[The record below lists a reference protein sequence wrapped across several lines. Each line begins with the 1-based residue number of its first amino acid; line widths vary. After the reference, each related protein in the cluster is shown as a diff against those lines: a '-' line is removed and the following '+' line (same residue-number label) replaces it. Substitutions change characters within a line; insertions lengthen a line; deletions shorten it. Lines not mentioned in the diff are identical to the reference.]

1 MNKNNNQQGGFLKII
16 LIIIVVV
23 FLMSYFHITISG
35 IFNWIAGIFHS
46 VIT

>member
-23 FLMSYFHITISG
+23 FLMSYFNITISG
-35 IFNWIAGIFHS
+35 IFNWISGIFHN

>member
-1 MNKNNNQQGGFLKII
+1 MNKFNNKQGGFLKII
-16 LIIIVVV
+16 LLIIVIV

-35 IFNWIAGIFHS
+35 IFNWISHIFHD